1 MKTSVI
7 PVDMKQFE
15 KVNNKVNM
23 LEETLVTLD
32 KRFQFFGS
40 NLTEQLQQQEKRA
53 SNSWV
58 SYLR

>member
-1 MKTSVI
+1 MKSSVI